1 MKKIKILFTALL
13 MLISYLILAQNQ
25 ILIAFDKNSYS
36 IDNSEETKIE
46 NFLKLNS
53 KSDGLIFSIKAYT
66 DSDGD
71 DNYNLELSKKRME
84 TVKNELLK
92 AGIPNFQLNLNYL
105 GEKNPIADNSSE
117 LGKQENRRVELKV
130 IKPNASTIYQRF
142 KKEPQIFKANPKE
155 TIQIKGKEGT
165 QIEIPKYSLVT
176 KQNRTVTGEVEILLE
191 EFYSAPDILLANLHT
206 LSNGRILETGG
217 MINIVIKHKNEELK
231 LKKGSEIKIEFATDD
246 MDRMETFYGEIKNG
260 VFNWKLDA
268 EPEPTPLKIDSLPI
282 KGDTIRDMISID
294 TTSSNL
300 NFTLKTKKHLTA
312 NKLNQINC
320 DRFLK
325 MNSNQLTSL
334 QVKTNLGPADV
345 KIIFKN
351 INSIMQ
357 SNRFKDNLASFI
369 NLPLTYEIQIIGFT
383 EIDGEPYYA
392 RKDITIQ
399 KDRIIELNLEKMN
412 WEDFEAE
419 VNKIGM
425 GVTET
430 SYYSPI
436 EIEID

>member
-13 MLISYLILAQNQ
+13 MIISHLILAQNQ

-71 DNYNLELSKKRME
+71 DKYNLELSKKRME

-130 IKPNASTIYQRF
+130 IKPNASTIYQKF

-155 TIQIKGKEGT
+155 SIQIKGKEGT

-176 KQNRTVTGEVEILLE
+176 KQNRTVTGEVEIFLE

-217 MINIVIKHKNEELK
+217 MINIVIKQKNEELK
-231 LKKGSEIKIEFATDD
+231 LKNGSEIKIEFATND
-246 MDRMETFYGEIKNG
+246 MERMETFYGENKNG
-260 VFNWKLDA
+260 IFNWRVDSEL
-268 EPEPTPLKIDSLPI
+268 EPPSIKSNNSFIEIDF
-282 KGDTIRDMISID
+282 ISSD
-294 TTSSNL
+294 STFLSENYKKNTQKYLTTNRL
-300 NFTLKTKKHLTA
+300 NW
-312 NKLNQINC
+312 INC

-325 MNSNQLTSL
+325 TNPSELTFLQL
-334 QVKTNLGPADV
+334 KTNIFPAEV
-345 KIIFKN
+345 KVIFKK
-351 INSIMQ
+351 INSIMWPY
-357 SNRFKDNLASFI
+357 STNNNLI
-369 NLPLTYEIQIIGFT
+369 TYKNLPLNYAIQIIGFT

-392 RKDITIQ
+392 TKELTIQ
-399 KDRIIELNLEKMN
+399 KDEVIELNLMKSN
-412 WEDFEAE
+412 WDEFERE
-419 VNKIGM
+419 INKIGM
-425 GVTET
+425 GVSEN
-430 SYYSPI
+430 SYYTPI
-436 EIEID
+436 EIN